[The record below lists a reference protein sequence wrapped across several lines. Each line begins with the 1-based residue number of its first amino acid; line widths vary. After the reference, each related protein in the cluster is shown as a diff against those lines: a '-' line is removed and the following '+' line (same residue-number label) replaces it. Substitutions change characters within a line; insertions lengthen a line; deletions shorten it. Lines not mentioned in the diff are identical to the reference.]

1 MDDMGRQ
8 CKSINSDGEGTT
20 VFLKTYSVII
30 TLKCS
35 LITQKHL
42 EVF

>member
-1 MDDMGRQ
+1 MGRQ
-8 CKSINSDGEGTT
+8 CKSINFEEGTY

-30 TLKCS
+30 ILKYS
-35 LITQKHL
+35 LITHKRL